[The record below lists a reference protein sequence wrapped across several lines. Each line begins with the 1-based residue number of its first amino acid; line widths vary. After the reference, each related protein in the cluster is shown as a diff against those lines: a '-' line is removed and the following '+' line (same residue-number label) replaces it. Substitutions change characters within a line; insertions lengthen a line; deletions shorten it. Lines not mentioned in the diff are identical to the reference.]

1 MWLNTLLARIG
12 FNVQSLVTQ
21 PKLDSVFERR
31 NTMELNPGNS
41 VYVLILESQLV
52 AFELVSQTRTSR
64 RYYKFFRVGGECT

>member
-1 MWLNTLLARIG
+1 
-12 FNVQSLVTQ
+12 
-21 PKLDSVFERR
+21 
-31 NTMELNPGNS
+31 MELNPGNS